1 MCLFSEYQRFPF
13 DVWSVECNQMCKRS
27 RCVCVYTS
35 VSRKLLLVRMRFHVY
50 ANIWMFIDQYLYSF
64 VHLLIYIPIVTR
76 IRINNR
82 IHIKSVFHFGAL
94 IIRQYLNVIVLVQ
107 IRCKPP
113 YYLANRFCP
122 VLLSDDVEAVELVFR
137 AFA

>member
-1 MCLFSEYQRFPF
+1 MFIFGIPTFPI
-13 DVWSVECNQMCKRS
+13 
-27 RCVCVYTS
+27 RCVIGWMQSNVQKKPVCLCVHVGVTRNTPSAYA
-35 VSRKLLLVRMRFHVY
+35 FFVY